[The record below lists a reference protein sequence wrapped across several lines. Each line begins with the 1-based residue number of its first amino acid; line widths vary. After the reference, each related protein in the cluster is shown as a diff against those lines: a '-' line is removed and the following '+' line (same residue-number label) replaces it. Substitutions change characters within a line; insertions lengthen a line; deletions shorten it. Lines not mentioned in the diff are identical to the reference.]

1 MHESAEHLTDIAKVI
16 QLSIAPVFLL
26 TAIGTL
32 LNVLSN
38 RLARVVDRGRRLTEK
53 LSELK
58 DDALKPPMND
68 ELQVLIRRRALVNR
82 AITFGTAA
90 ALLVCFLIATAF
102 LGAMLQLNV
111 SYLLAAVFLLVLAAF
126 VVMLVQFLRE
136 VLLAS
141 TDVHFDHRIT

>member
-1 MHESAEHLTDIAKVI
+1 MHETDIGKVI

-53 LSELK
+53 LADLK
-58 DDALKPPMND
+58 DDAIKPAMND
-68 ELQVLIRRRALVNR
+68 ELQRLIRRRALVNR
-82 AITFGTAA
+82 AITFGTGA
-90 ALLVCFLIATAF
+90 ALLVCILIATAF

-111 SYLLAAVFLLVLAAF
+111 SFLLAAIF
-126 VVMLVQFLRE
+126 
-136 VLLAS
+136 
-141 TDVHFDHRIT
+141 